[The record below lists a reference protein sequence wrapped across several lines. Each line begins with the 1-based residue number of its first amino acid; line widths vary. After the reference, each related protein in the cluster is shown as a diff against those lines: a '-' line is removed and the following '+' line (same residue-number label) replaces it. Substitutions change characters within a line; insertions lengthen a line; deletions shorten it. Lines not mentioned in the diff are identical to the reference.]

1 MCNLIVINGR
11 RLTKGYSWMKF
22 KQFVL
27 SKVLSK
33 EMDTVV
39 KLVVPVNCWP
49 KYAYVKLLLN
59 KYQLCSEKTAL
70 FLANSKA
77 EIRVIIL
84 NY

>member
-11 RLTKGYSWMKF
+11 RLTKEYSWMKF

-33 EMDTVV
+33 EMDTAV

-49 KYAYVKLLLN
+49 KYAYVKVLLN
-59 KYQLCSEKTAL
+59 KY
-70 FLANSKA
+70 
-77 EIRVIIL
+77 
-84 NY
+84 

>member
-1 MCNLIVINGR
+1 
-11 RLTKGYSWMKF
+11 MKF

-59 KYQLCSEKTAL
+59 KY
-70 FLANSKA
+70 
-77 EIRVIIL
+77 
-84 NY
+84 

>member
-33 EMDTVV
+33 EMDTAV
-39 KLVVPVNCWP
+39 KLVVPEKNCWP

-59 KYQLCSEKTAL
+59 KY
-70 FLANSKA
+70 
-77 EIRVIIL
+77 
-84 NY
+84 